1 MNKIE
6 QWNGHSIR
14 FVEHNGEWWAV
25 LADIAKALE
34 LEQRFIKRRLAD
46 DVFSKH
52 PITDSLGRQQ
62 EMLIVNEFGIYET
75 IFSSR
80 KPEAKAFKVWVFEI
94 IKQLRQQSGL
104 EGFQAFRMLD
114 KQHQKNAMTLLSNGL
129 QEVNKEAKPKD
140 MMKANTIANK
150 AISNKYGYP
159 KMVKKSEMT
168 KPMLRDRE
176 QVLDET
182 VELML
187 VKERYGLNFSVAN
200 TIYNK
205 TNKKRLEERTQTR
218 MKLKKY

>member
-1 MNKIE
+1 MEKIQ
-6 QWNGHSIR
+6 QWNGHNIR

-25 LADIAKALE
+25 LADIAKALDLKPKYVKE
-34 LEQRFIKRRLAD
+34 RLSD
-46 DVFSKH
+46 EVVLTDHVL
-52 PITDSLGRQQ
+52 DSLGRQQ
-62 EMLIVNEFGIYET
+62 EMLIINEFGIYET

-94 IKQLRQQSGL
+94 IKQLRQQTGL

-129 QEVNKEAKPKD
+129 QGVNKEAKPKD
-140 MMKANTIANK
+140 MIKANTIANK

-168 KPMLRDRE
+168 EPMLRDRE

-200 TIYNK
+200 TIYGK
-205 TNKKRLEERTQTR
+205 TC
-218 MKLKKY
+218 

>member
-1 MNKIE
+1 MEKIE

-25 LADIAKALE
+25 LADIAKALDLKPKYVKE
-34 LEQRFIKRRLAD
+34 RLGD
-46 DVFSKH
+46 EVVLTDHVL
-52 PITDSLGRQQ
+52 DSLGRKQ
-62 EMLIVNEFGIYET
+62 EMLIVNEFGVYET

-94 IKQLRQQSGL
+94 IKQLRQQTGL

-114 KQHQKNAMTLLSNGL
+114 KQHQKNAMTLLSNGF

-140 MMKANTIANK
+140 MIKANTIANK

-168 KPMLRDRE
+168 EPMLRDRE

-200 TIYNK
+200 TIYGK
-205 TNKKRLEERTQTR
+205 TC
-218 MKLKKY
+218 

>member
-1 MNKIE
+1 MEKIE

-25 LADIAKALE
+25 AKDITIALGLKNNSRAISTLKGVTKSYTLTNGGKQQVTIIDEKAIYKL
-34 LEQRFIKRRLAD
+34 
-46 DVFSKH
+46 VFK
-52 PITDSLGRQQ
+52 
-62 EMLIVNEFGIYET
+62 
-75 IFSSR
+75 SR
-80 KPEAKAFKVWVFEI
+80 KKEAEEFQDWVFEI

-129 QEVNKEAKPKD
+129 QEAKPKD
-140 MMKANTIANK
+140 MIKANTIANK

-168 KPMLRDRE
+168 ESMLRDRE
-176 QVLDET
+176 QALDET

-187 VKERYGLNFSVAN
+187 IKERYGLNISVAD
-200 TIYNK
+200 TIYSK
-205 TNKKRLEERTQTR
+205 TS
-218 MKLKKY
+218 

>member
-1 MNKIE
+1 MEKIE

-25 LADIAKALE
+25 LADIVKALDLKPKYVKE
-34 LEQRFIKRRLAD
+34 RLGD
-46 DVFSKH
+46 EVVLTDHVL
-52 PITDSLGRQQ
+52 DSLGRKQ

-94 IKQLRQQSGL
+94 IKQLRQQTGL

-114 KQHQKNAMTLLSNGL
+114 KQHQKNAMTLLSNGF

-140 MMKANTIANK
+140 MIKANTIANK

-168 KPMLRDRE
+168 EPMLRDRE

-200 TIYNK
+200 TIYGK
-205 TNKKRLEERTQTR
+205 TC
-218 MKLKKY
+218 

>member
-1 MNKIE
+1 M
-6 QWNGHSIR
+6 
-14 FVEHNGEWWAV
+14 
-25 LADIAKALE
+25 ADIAKALDLKPKYVKE
-34 LEQRFIKRRLAD
+34 RLSDEVVLTDHVAD
-46 DVFSKH
+46 N
-52 PITDSLGRQQ
+52 LGRKQ

-80 KPEAKAFKVWVFEI
+80 KPEAKAFKIWVFEI

-114 KQHQKNAMTLLSNGL
+114 KQHQKNAMTLLSNGF

-159 KMVKKSEMT
+159 KMVKKAEMT
-168 KPMLRDRE
+168 EPMLRDRE

-187 VKERYGLNFSVAN
+187 VKERYGLNFSVAD
-200 TIYNK
+200 TIYSK
-205 TNKKRLEERTQTR
+205 TN
-218 MKLKKY
+218 

>member
-1 MNKIE
+1 MEKLE

-25 LADIAKALE
+25 LADIAKALDLKPKYVKE
-34 LEQRFIKRRLAD
+34 RLGD
-46 DVFSKH
+46 EVVLTDHVL
-52 PITDSLGRQQ
+52 DSLGRQQ

-80 KPEAKAFKVWVFEI
+80 KPEAKTFKVWVFEI

-114 KQHQKNAMTLLSNGL
+114 KQHQKNAMTLLSNGF
-129 QEVNKEAKPKD
+129 QEVNKEAKTKD

-168 KPMLRDRE
+168 EPMLRDRE

-187 VKERYGLNFSVAN
+187 VKERYCLNFSVAN

-205 TNKKRLEERTQTR
+205 TC
-218 MKLKKY
+218 

>member
-1 MNKIE
+1 MEKLE
-6 QWNGHSIR
+6 QWNGHNIR

-25 LADIAKALE
+25 LADIAKALDLKPKYVKE
-34 LEQRFIKRRLAD
+34 RLSD
-46 DVFSKH
+46 EVVLTDHVL
-52 PITDSLGRQQ
+52 DSLGRQQ

-114 KQHQKNAMTLLSNGL
+114 KQHQKNAMTLLSNGF

-168 KPMLRDRE
+168 EPMLRDRE
-176 QVLDET
+176 QVLDAT

-187 VKERYGLNFSVAN
+187 VKERYGLNISVAD

-205 TNKKRLEERTQTR
+205 TC
-218 MKLKKY
+218 

>member
-1 MNKIE
+1 MEKIE

-25 LADIAKALE
+25 LADIAKALDLKPKYVKE
-34 LEQRFIKRRLAD
+34 RLGD
-46 DVFSKH
+46 EVVLTDHVL
-52 PITDSLGRQQ
+52 DSLGRQQ

-80 KPEAKAFKVWVFEI
+80 KPEAKGFKVWVFEI

-114 KQHQKNAMTLLSNGL
+114 KQHQKNAMTLLSNGF

-168 KPMLRDRE
+168 EPMLRDRE

-205 TNKKRLEERTQTR
+205 TC
-218 MKLKKY
+218 

>member
-1 MNKIE
+1 MEKLE

-34 LEQRFIKRRLAD
+34 LEQRFIKRRLED

-52 PITDSLGRQQ
+52 LITDNLGRKQ

-114 KQHQKNAMTLLSNGL
+114 KQHQKNAMTLLSNGF

-168 KPMLRDRE
+168 EPMLRDRE

-187 VKERYGLNFSVAN
+187 VKERYGLNFSVAD
-200 TIYNK
+200 TIYSK
-205 TNKKRLEERTQTR
+205 IS
-218 MKLKKY
+218 

>member
-1 MNKIE
+1 M
-6 QWNGHSIR
+6 
-14 FVEHNGEWWAV
+14 
-25 LADIAKALE
+25 
-34 LEQRFIKRRLAD
+34 
-46 DVFSKH
+46 FSKH
-52 PITDSLGRQQ
+52 PITDNLGRQQ

-114 KQHQKNAMTLLSNGL
+114 KQHQKNTMTLLSNGF

-168 KPMLRDRE
+168 EPMLRDRE

-205 TNKKRLEERTQTR
+205 TC
-218 MKLKKY
+218 

>member
-1 MNKIE
+1 MEKIE

-25 LADIAKALE
+25 LVDIAKALDLKPKYVKE
-34 LEQRFIKRRLAD
+34 RLSD
-46 DVFSKH
+46 EVVLTDHVL
-52 PITDSLGRQQ
+52 DSLGRKQ

-114 KQHQKNAMTLLSNGL
+114 KQHQKNAMTLLSNGF

-168 KPMLRDRE
+168 EPMLRDRE
-176 QVLDET
+176 QTLDET

-205 TNKKRLEERTQTR
+205 TC
-218 MKLKKY
+218 

>member
-1 MNKIE
+1 MEKLE

-25 LADIAKALE
+25 LADIARALNLRTDKVKMR
-34 LEQRFIKRRLAD
+34 LEDDHLSRVGIKD
-46 DVFSKH
+46 N
-52 PITDSLGRQQ
+52 LGRKQ

-94 IKQLRQQSGL
+94 IKQLRKQSGL

-114 KQHQKNAMTLLSNGL
+114 KQHQKNAMTLLSNGF
-129 QEVNKEAKPKD
+129 QKVNKEAKPKD
-140 MMKANTIANK
+140 MIKANTIANK

-168 KPMLRDRE
+168 ESMLRDRE
-176 QVLDET
+176 QALDET

-187 VKERYGLNFSVAN
+187 IKERYGLNFSVAD
-200 TIYNK
+200 TIYSK
-205 TNKKRLEERTQTR
+205 TS
-218 MKLKKY
+218 

>member
-1 MNKIE
+1 MEKLE

-14 FVEHNGEWWAV
+14 FVEHNSEWWAV
-25 LADIAKALE
+25 LADIARALNLRTDKVKMR
-34 LEQRFIKRRLAD
+34 LEDDHLSRVGIKD
-46 DVFSKH
+46 N
-52 PITDSLGRQQ
+52 LGRQQ

-129 QEVNKEAKPKD
+129 QEANKEAKPKD
-140 MMKANTIANK
+140 MIKANTIANK

-168 KPMLRDRE
+168 ESMLRDRE
-176 QVLDET
+176 QALDET

-187 VKERYGLNFSVAN
+187 IKERYGLNISVAD
-200 TIYNK
+200 TIYSK
-205 TNKKRLEERTQTR
+205 TS
-218 MKLKKY
+218 

>member
-1 MNKIE
+1 MEKLE
-6 QWNGHSIR
+6 QWNGHGVR

-25 LADIAKALE
+25 AKDITSALGLKNNSRAISTLKGVTKSYTLTNGGKQQVTIIDEKAIYKL
-34 LEQRFIKRRLAD
+34 
-46 DVFSKH
+46 VFK
-52 PITDSLGRQQ
+52 
-62 EMLIVNEFGIYET
+62 
-75 IFSSR
+75 SR
-80 KPEAKAFKVWVFEI
+80 KKEAEEFQDWVFEI
-94 IKQLRQQSGL
+94 IKQLRQQTGL

-114 KQHQKNAMTLLSNGL
+114 KQHQKNAMTLLSNGF

-140 MMKANTIANK
+140 MIKANTIANK

-168 KPMLRDRE
+168 EPMLRDRE

-200 TIYNK
+200 TIYGK
-205 TNKKRLEERTQTR
+205 TC
-218 MKLKKY
+218 

>member
-1 MNKIE
+1 MEKLE

-34 LEQRFIKRRLAD
+34 LKPKYVKERLSD
-46 DVFSKH
+46 EVVLTDHVL
-52 PITDSLGRQQ
+52 DSLGRKQ

-94 IKQLRQQSGL
+94 IKQLRQQTGL

-114 KQHQKNAMTLLSNGL
+114 KQHQKNAMTLLSNGF

-168 KPMLRDRE
+168 EPMLRDRE
-176 QVLDET
+176 QALDET

-187 VKERYGLNFSVAN
+187 IKERYGLNISVAD
-200 TIYNK
+200 TIYSK
-205 TNKKRLEERTQTR
+205 TS
-218 MKLKKY
+218 

>member
-1 MNKIE
+1 MEKLE

-14 FVEHNGEWWAV
+14 FVEHNGEWWVV
-25 LADIAKALE
+25 LADIAKALDLKPKYVKE
-34 LEQRFIKRRLAD
+34 RLGD
-46 DVFSKH
+46 EVVLTDHVL
-52 PITDSLGRQQ
+52 DSLGRQQ

-114 KQHQKNAMTLLSNGL
+114 KQHQKNAMTLLSNGF

-168 KPMLRDRE
+168 EPMLRDRE

-205 TNKKRLEERTQTR
+205 TC
-218 MKLKKY
+218 

>member
-1 MNKIE
+1 MEKLE
-6 QWNGHSIR
+6 QWNSHSIR

-34 LEQRFIKRRLAD
+34 LEQRFIKRRLED

-94 IKQLRQQSGL
+94 IKQLRQQTGL

-114 KQHQKNAMTLLSNGL
+114 KQHQKNAMTLLSNGF

-140 MMKANTIANK
+140 MIKANTIANK

-168 KPMLRDRE
+168 EPMLRDRE

-205 TNKKRLEERTQTR
+205 TC
-218 MKLKKY
+218 

>member
-1 MNKIE
+1 MEKLE

-25 LADIAKALE
+25 LADIAKALDLKPKYVKE
-34 LEQRFIKRRLAD
+34 RLSD
-46 DVFSKH
+46 EVVLTDHVL
-52 PITDSLGRQQ
+52 DSLGRKQ

-94 IKQLRQQSGL
+94 IKQLRQQTGL

-114 KQHQKNAMTLLSNGL
+114 KQHQKNAMTLLSNGF

-168 KPMLRDRE
+168 EPMLRDRE

-205 TNKKRLEERTQTR
+205 TC
-218 MKLKKY
+218 

>member
-1 MNKIE
+1 MEKLE

-14 FVEHNGEWWAV
+14 FVEHNSEWWAV
-25 LADIAKALE
+25 LADIARALNLRTDKVKMR
-34 LEQRFIKRRLAD
+34 LEDDHLSRVGIKD
-46 DVFSKH
+46 N
-52 PITDSLGRQQ
+52 LGRQQ

-129 QEVNKEAKPKD
+129 QKVNKEAKPKD
-140 MMKANTIANK
+140 MIKANTIANK

-168 KPMLRDRE
+168 ESMLRDRE
-176 QVLDET
+176 QALDET

-187 VKERYGLNFSVAN
+187 IKERYGLNISVAD
-200 TIYNK
+200 TIYSK
-205 TNKKRLEERTQTR
+205 TS
-218 MKLKKY
+218 

>member
-1 MNKIE
+1 MEKLE

-25 LADIAKALE
+25 LVDIAKALDLKPKYVKE
-34 LEQRFIKRRLAD
+34 RLSD
-46 DVFSKH
+46 EVVLTDHVL
-52 PITDSLGRQQ
+52 DSLGRKQ

-114 KQHQKNAMTLLSNGL
+114 KQHQKNAMTLLSNGF

-168 KPMLRDRE
+168 EPMLRDRE

-187 VKERYGLNFSVAN
+187 IKERYGLNFSVAN
-200 TIYNK
+200 TIYGK
-205 TNKKRLEERTQTR
+205 TC
-218 MKLKKY
+218 

>member
-1 MNKIE
+1 MEKIE

-25 LADIAKALE
+25 LADIAKALDLKPKYVKE
-34 LEQRFIKRRLAD
+34 RLGD
-46 DVFSKH
+46 EVVLTDHVL
-52 PITDSLGRQQ
+52 DSLGRKQ

-94 IKQLRQQSGL
+94 IKQLRQQTGL

-114 KQHQKNAMTLLSNGL
+114 KQHQKNAMTLLSNGF
-129 QEVNKEAKPKD
+129 QEVNKGAKPKD
-140 MMKANTIANK
+140 MIKANTIANK

-168 KPMLRDRE
+168 EPMLRDRE

-200 TIYNK
+200 TIYGK
-205 TNKKRLEERTQTR
+205 TC
-218 MKLKKY
+218 

>member
-1 MNKIE
+1 MEKLE
-6 QWNGHSIR
+6 QWNGHNIR

-25 LADIAKALE
+25 LADIAKALDLKPKYVKE
-34 LEQRFIKRRLAD
+34 RLSD
-46 DVFSKH
+46 EVVLTDHVL
-52 PITDSLGRQQ
+52 DSLGRQQ

-80 KPEAKAFKVWVFEI
+80 KPEAKAFKVWVLEI

-114 KQHQKNAMTLLSNGL
+114 KQHQKNAMTLLSNGF

-168 KPMLRDRE
+168 EPMLRDRE
-176 QVLDET
+176 QVLDAT

-187 VKERYGLNFSVAN
+187 VKERYGLNISVAD

-205 TNKKRLEERTQTR
+205 TC
-218 MKLKKY
+218 

>member
-1 MNKIE
+1 MEKLE

-34 LEQRFIKRRLAD
+34 LEQRFIKRRLED

-52 PITDSLGRQQ
+52 PITDNLGREQ

-94 IKQLRQQSGL
+94 IRQLRQQSGL
-104 EGFQAFRMLD
+104 ESFQAFRMLD
-114 KQHQKNAMTLLSNGL
+114 KQHQKNAMTLLSNGF

-140 MMKANTIANK
+140 MIKANTIANK

-168 KPMLRDRE
+168 EPMLRDRE

-200 TIYNK
+200 TIYGK
-205 TNKKRLEERTQTR
+205 TC
-218 MKLKKY
+218 

>member
-1 MNKIE
+1 MEKLE

-34 LEQRFIKRRLAD
+34 LKPKYVKERLSD
-46 DVFSKH
+46 EVVLTDHVL
-52 PITDSLGRQQ
+52 DSLGRKQ

-129 QEVNKEAKPKD
+129 QEANKEAKPKD
-140 MMKANTIANK
+140 MIKANTIANK

-168 KPMLRDRE
+168 ESMLRDRE
-176 QVLDET
+176 QALDET

-187 VKERYGLNFSVAN
+187 IKERYGLNISVAD
-200 TIYNK
+200 TIYSK
-205 TNKKRLEERTQTR
+205 TS
-218 MKLKKY
+218 

>member
-1 MNKIE
+1 MEKLE

-52 PITDSLGRQQ
+52 PITDNLGRQQ

-114 KQHQKNAMTLLSNGL
+114 KQHQKNAMTLLSNGF

-168 KPMLRDRE
+168 EPMLRDRE

-187 VKERYGLNFSVAN
+187 VKERYGLNFSVAD
-200 TIYNK
+200 TIYSK
-205 TNKKRLEERTQTR
+205 IS
-218 MKLKKY
+218 

>member
-1 MNKIE
+1 MEKIE

-25 LADIAKALE
+25 LADIAKALDLKPKYVKE
-34 LEQRFIKRRLAD
+34 RLGD
-46 DVFSKH
+46 EVVLTDHVL
-52 PITDSLGRQQ
+52 DSLGRKQ

-94 IKQLRQQSGL
+94 IKQLRQQTGL

-114 KQHQKNAMTLLSNGL
+114 KQHQKNAMTLLSNGF

-140 MMKANTIANK
+140 MIKANTIANK

-168 KPMLRDRE
+168 EPMLRDRE

-200 TIYNK
+200 TIYGK
-205 TNKKRLEERTQTR
+205 TC
-218 MKLKKY
+218 

>member
-1 MNKIE
+1 MEKIE
-6 QWNGHSIR
+6 QWNGHGIR

-34 LEQRFIKRRLAD
+34 LEQRFIKRRLED

-94 IKQLRQQSGL
+94 IKQLRQQTGL

-114 KQHQKNAMTLLSNGL
+114 KQHQKNAMTLLSNGF

-140 MMKANTIANK
+140 MIKANTIANK

-168 KPMLRDRE
+168 EPMLRDRE

-200 TIYNK
+200 TIYGK
-205 TNKKRLEERTQTR
+205 TC
-218 MKLKKY
+218 

>member
-1 MNKIE
+1 MEKLE
-6 QWNGHSIR
+6 QWNGHGIR

-34 LEQRFIKRRLAD
+34 LEQRIIKRRLED

-94 IKQLRQQSGL
+94 IKQLRQQTGL

-114 KQHQKNAMTLLSNGL
+114 KQHQKNAMTLLSNGF

-140 MMKANTIANK
+140 MIKANTIANK

-168 KPMLRDRE
+168 EPMLRDRE

-200 TIYNK
+200 TIYGK
-205 TNKKRLEERTQTR
+205 TC
-218 MKLKKY
+218 